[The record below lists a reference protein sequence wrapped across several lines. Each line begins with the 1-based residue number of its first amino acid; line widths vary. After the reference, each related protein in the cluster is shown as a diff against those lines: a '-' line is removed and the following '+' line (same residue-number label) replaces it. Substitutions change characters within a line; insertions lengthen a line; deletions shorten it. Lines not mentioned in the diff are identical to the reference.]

1 MSAPTRMR
9 AAVLH
14 GKQDVRVEEVDI
26 PRLEP
31 GDVLIRTEVALTCG
45 TDLKVYR
52 RGYHARM
59 IVPPALFGHEASG
72 TIEAL
77 GEGVSG
83 WQKGDR
89 VMAANSAPCGDCEFC
104 REGRPSLCD
113 DLLFWNGAYAQFTR
127 LPARVVAKN
136 LLRVPDGLSFARAAM
151 AEPLACVVRGIEA
164 AELGPGR
171 SVAVIGVG
179 AIGLMFVALARAR
192 GCHVVAAGRRPGRLA
207 KAREMGAVA
216 TVSAE
221 AGGLVSQLLPLSP
234 GGRGFHLVVEA
245 AGQAETAEAA
255 LRVVRKGGMVNFF
268 AGCPAGTEIRV
279 DAPRVHYE
287 ELRLTATFHHTPDSV
302 RSALALI
309 AAGRIDPDR
318 FISAR
323 EPLERLPAR
332 LAEMTQGS
340 DDLKIAVLPWA

>member
-1 MSAPTRMR
+1 MR

-14 GKQDVRVEEVDI
+14 GKQDVRVEVVDV
-26 PRLEP
+26 PLLEP
-31 GDVLIRTEVALTCG
+31 GEVLIRTQVALTCG

-59 IVPPALFGHEASG
+59 IVPPALFGHEAAGS
-72 TIEAL
+72 IEMV
-77 GEGVSG
+77 GEGVTG
-83 WQKGDR
+83 WAPGDR
-89 VMAANSAPCGDCEFC
+89 VVAANSAPCGECEFC
-104 REGRPSLCD
+104 REHRPGLCD

-127 LPARVVAKN
+127 LPARVVCKN
-136 LLRVPDGLSFARAAM
+136 LLRIPEGLSFARAAM
-151 AEPLACVVRGIEA
+151 VEPLACVVRGIEA
-164 AELGPGR
+164 ADLGPGR

-179 AIGLMFVALARAR
+179 GIGLMFIALARAR
-192 GCHVVAAGRRPGRLA
+192 GCYVVAAGRRPARLA
-207 KAREMGAVA
+207 MAREMGAAA

-234 GGRGFHLVVEA
+234 DERGFHLVVEA

-287 ELRLTATFHHTPDSV
+287 ELQLTATFHHTPESV

-309 AAGRIDPDR
+309 AEGQIDPDR
-318 FISAR
+318 FISTR
-323 EPLERLPAR
+323 GPLDRLPSL

-340 DDLKIAVLPWA
+340 DDLKAAVLPWE